1 MENLAMLNTYKSIK
15 HASAVVQKYQHLIT
29 KLLCDMTST
38 LNVKNAIL
46 HELTL
51 PVERHWSS
59 NFHNLATIIY

>member
-51 PVERHWSS
+51 PVERH
-59 NFHNLATIIY
+59 